1 MKAGP
6 WEHLGE
12 FANFA
17 GGPCPARWNY
27 GERDILSV
35 MIMAFSRFAS
45 EEKRERFTL
54 PHLENV

>member
-17 GGPCPARWNY
+17 GGPCPWMELR
-27 GERDILSV
+27 ERDILSV
-35 MIMAFSRFAS
+35 MIMAFSRFVR

>member
-17 GGPCPARWNY
+17 NGPCPWMELR
-27 GERDILSV
+27 ERDILSV
-35 MIMAFSRFAS
+35 MIMAFSRFAR

-54 PHLENV
+54 LYLENV